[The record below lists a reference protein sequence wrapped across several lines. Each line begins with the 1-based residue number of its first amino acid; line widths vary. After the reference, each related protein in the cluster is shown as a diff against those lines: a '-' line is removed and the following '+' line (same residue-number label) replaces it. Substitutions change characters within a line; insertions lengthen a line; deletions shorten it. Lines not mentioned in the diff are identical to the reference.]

1 MALALLDKC
10 IWEIEVDPVIW
21 LLGQVEFAWN
31 AHLIIGEN
39 FIEILLPA
47 VRVRVLETELLDF
60 SLVLIVELDSI
71 QSLIGL
77 LPHFHDK
84 EVSIQSVFSLLVAV
98 WGNHCEH
105 GMDAD

>member
-1 MALALLDKC
+1 MALALLEKS

-21 LLGQVEFAWN
+21 LLGQVEFAWD

-47 VRVRVLETELLDF
+47 IRVSVVETKFLDF

-84 EVSIQSVFSLLVAV
+84 EVCI
-98 WGNHCEH
+98 
-105 GMDAD
+105 